1 MGSEHARRFWSEGS
15 EYQDLAQ
22 AFEENISVTHPKYVT
37 SDGVGHRIIAHDA
50 WCASKVTYREYTGP
64 NIDSLKFP

>member
-22 AFEENISVTHPKYVT
+22 AFEENISVTHPNYVT
-37 SDGVGHRIIAHDA
+37 YCPLCYHCTWRASDVI
-50 WCASKVTYREYTGP
+50 YYEEP
-64 NIDSLKFP
+64 NIDSLK